1 MSMIPVRVGGLA
13 FDERSKSPVV
23 LLQEI
28 EGNRVLPIWIGQMEA
43 QAIQMELLGKKY
55 QRPLTHDLL
64 LNIMG
69 VLNGKVSRVVITD
82 LKDTTFFAIIYVDGG
97 GGPVSIDARPSD
109 SIAIA
114 LRAKVPIFVMD
125 KVLEQSAQTAEAAPN
140 PLSDST
146 PEGEKTPEQKAEDLR
161 RYLEGM
167 NPEDFGKWN
176 PEDL

>member
-28 EGNRVLPIWIGQMEA
+28 EGNRVLPIWIGQTEA

-64 LNIMG
+64 LNLVG
-69 VLNGKVSRVVITD
+69 LLNGKISRVVITD
-82 LKDTTFFAIIYVDGG
+82 LKDTTFFANIFVDAGS
-97 GGPVSIDARPSD
+97 GPVPVDARPSD

-114 LRAKVPIFVMD
+114 LRARVPIFVID
-125 KVLEQSAQTAEAAPN
+125 KVLDQSNERAEAAAQSAGESGP
-140 PLSDST
+140 T
-146 PEGEKTPEQKAEDLR
+146 PEKSPEQKAEELR

>member
-28 EGNRVLPIWIGQMEA
+28 EGNRVLPIWIGQTEA
-43 QAIQMELLGKKY
+43 HAIQMELQGKKY

-64 LNIMG
+64 MKLVGI
-69 VLNGKVSRVVITD
+69 LNGKISRVVITD
-82 LKDTTFFAIIYVDGG
+82 LKDTTFFASIYLDAGN
-97 GGPVSIDARPSD
+97 GPVPVDARPSD

-114 LRAKVPIFVMD
+114 LRARVPIFVVD
-125 KVLEQSAQTAEAAPN
+125 RVLEQSAQPAPSKESA
-140 PLSDST
+140 PDGQKS
-146 PEGEKTPEQKAEDLR
+146 PEEKAEELR
-161 RYLEGM
+161 RYLEEM